1 LQRQEW
7 TDVRD
12 LADREELD
20 GTEPNEAVVERGAD
34 ESPQVGLGAT
44 RSATAGGVTGAAVG
58 GVVGGPPGMV
68 VGAVTGVARGLL
80 LQRVAEK
87 VDEMADA
94 KGREIA
100 DTLFGP
106 PDDEEVDGTAR
117 LGPSSAD
124 PNAA

>member
-1 LQRQEW
+1 
-7 TDVRD
+7 VRD
-12 LADREELD
+12 SARPEGEDGPATELD
-20 GTEPNEAVVERGAD
+20 EAASEGSAAETRD
-34 ESPQVGLGAT
+34 VGLGSAG
-44 RSATAGGVTGAAVG
+44 SATAGGVTGAAVG

-68 VGAVTGVARGLL
+68 VGAVTGAARGVL

-87 VDEMADA
+87 VDELADE

-106 PDDEEVDGTAR
+106 PDDEEDDAAAS
-117 LGPSSAD
+117 LGSASAD